1 VFVQMHAFNLQ
12 QRAFSAS
19 RSPAVGTVVVAGSLA
34 QKPKHGGH
42 TWVFLQYLLGFKRLG
57 WDVLFIDQL
66 EPTMCVD
73 DFGRSCGLDQSLNL
87 RYLLNVMDRF
97 GLNDSFALIYNR
109 GERFVGLSRK
119 GVIERVKNSAL
130 LLNVM
135 GFLTDEAILACS
147 TKRVF
152 LDIDPGFGQMWCAL
166 GLHDAFKGHDAFVTI
181 GENIGQPDCTI
192 PTCGLEWTTT
202 AQPVVLDYWQPPAVN
217 NGGHLTSVAS
227 WRGPF
232 GPVEYR
238 GKTYGLRVHEFRK
251 FATLPCLSGRTFQV
265 ALDIHP
271 AEGDDIELLTRNGWS
286 LMDSKAVAGDP
297 CSYQSY
303 IQGSKAEFMVAKNMY
318 VQTKGGWFSD
328 RSICYLASGKPV
340 LAQDT
345 GLKNLYPVGEGLLAF
360 TTLEE
365 ALSGVEELSRD
376 YTRHARAARAI
387 AEDYFDSDKV
397 LRRLLGKLGIA

>member
-1 VFVQMHAFNLQ
+1 MFVQMHAFNLQ

-109 GERFVGLSRK
+109 GERFVGLSRQ

-318 VQTKGGWFSD
+318 VQTNGGWFSD

-345 GLKNLYPVGEGLLAF
+345 GLKGRYPTGAGLLF
-360 TTLEE
+360 FNTVEE
-365 ALSGVEELSRD
+365 ALSGLEELSRD
-376 YTRHARAARAI
+376 YARHARVARAI
-387 AEDYFDSDKV
+387 AEDYFDSDVV
-397 LRRLLGKLGIA
+397 LRRLLSKLGIA